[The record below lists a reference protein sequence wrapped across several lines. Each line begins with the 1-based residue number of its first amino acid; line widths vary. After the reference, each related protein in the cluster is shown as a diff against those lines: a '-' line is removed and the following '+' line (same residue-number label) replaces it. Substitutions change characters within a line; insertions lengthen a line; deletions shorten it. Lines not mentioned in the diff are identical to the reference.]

1 MIEIGKPD
9 ATKLHNDMKLNAK
22 KRRDSASGVNTR
34 STQFLDDLNSLA
46 VPELGKED
54 GVLTDLINE
63 LEVQSRQF
71 QKKPVIEE
79 LIKYKQIVKRFIDK
93 ASRSTMSYEKQN
105 GRTIINKQTGNIE
118 SGKSANRIKIIDEKM
133 NELSLLIIQ
142 REEKVLNLAS
152 RLIEIRGLLLDLKG

>member
-1 MIEIGKPD
+1 MIEINKTDPN
-9 ATKLHNDMKLNAK
+9 KLHNDMKLNAK
-22 KRRDSASGVNTR
+22 KKRDLMSNVNTR

-46 VPELGKED
+46 VPGLAGEEKA
-54 GVLTDLINE
+54 LTELINE

-93 ASRSTMSYEKQN
+93 ASRSTMSYTKQN
-105 GRTIINKQTGNIE
+105 GRTLINKKTGNIE
-118 SGKSANRIKIIDEKM
+118 SGKSANMIKIIDEKM
-133 NELSLLIIQ
+133 NELSLLIIH
-142 REEKVLNLAS
+142 REERVLNLAS